1 MTTSTLER
9 LIAEAQEAAT
19 YHGELQRQRDEL
31 QAKWFAA
38 SKAYEANREE
48 LSRLVLPL
56 GELLPSVAD
65 YEVYAAPHDGK
76 VAGPQWNTERFYTK
90 AAKQLRIK
98 NPSLVMCTQC
108 NRGEAEG
115 KGAFP
120 ELSDEEYETFLDD
133 VELMA
138 NWWEKSASATPLEL
152 AKSVIV
158 HTVLGSPELRDRV
171 LREAEGAVERLVQ
184 LNARLE
190 SWRDDL

>member
-9 LIAEAQEAAT
+9 LIAEVREAEDNPD
-19 YHGELQRQRDEL
+19 ELQRQIDEL
-31 QAKWFAA
+31 TAMWFAA
-38 SKAYEANREE
+38 SKVYEANREE
-48 LSRLVLPL
+48 LSRLVRPL

-65 YEVYAAPHDGK
+65 YEFYAAPHDGK

-98 NPSLVMCTQC
+98 NPGLVMCTQC
-108 NRGEAEG
+108 NRDKAE
-115 KGAFP
+115 KGGVFP
-120 ELSDEEYETFLDD
+120 ELSDDEYETFLDD

-138 NWWEKSASATPLEL
+138 NWWEKNASATPLEL
-152 AKSVIV
+152 AKSIIV

-171 LREAEGAVERLVQ
+171 LREAEAAVERLVQ
-184 LNARLE
+184 LDARLE